1 MKFCL
6 TFLLT
11 FLLLAFGPV
20 AIAQRTTT
28 FDFLRLDMN
37 ARAAALNGSFVSM
50 TNDPNL
56 LYYNPAGLAT
66 LEHPTAS
73 ASFLKH
79 LLDVNAGSV
88 TYGEEIPDLGT
99 FAAGVIFVDYGSFK
113 QTDESMNVLGTFSA
127 RELALIAGW
136 GSLIEE
142 NMHIG
147 ASLEFVSSSI
157 AGFNANAVALGV
169 GFLYQIPSE
178 MISIGASLRHAGVQT
193 GMYGGT
199 RESLPLELTVGI
211 TKKPEHL
218 PAYLNLN
225 FHKLT
230 DQADSFLDRFGS
242 FSIGVEFLMSE
253 STRLRAGY
261 DNEKKRELKL
271 GAGSG
276 LAGFSIGGGIL
287 VKEYTID
294 YAFNSY
300 GKIGALHRISIGM
313 VLEP

>member
-1 MKFCL
+1 MKSGL
-6 TFLLT
+6 I
-11 FLLLAFGPV
+11 FLLLV
-20 AIAQRTTT
+20 AGSVASAQRTST

-66 LEHPTAS
+66 LEHPSAS

-79 LLDVNAGSV
+79 LLDVNAGSL
-88 TYGEEIPDLGT
+88 TYGQEFPDLGT
-99 FAAGVIFVDYGSFK
+99 FAAGIIFVDYGSFQ
-113 QTDESMNVLGTFSA
+113 QTDESMNALGTFSA
-127 RELALIAGW
+127 REIALSMGW
-136 GSLIEE
+136 GTALEE
-142 NMHIG
+142 NMYIG
-147 ASLEFVSSSI
+147 ASIEFISSSI
-157 AGFNANAVALGV
+157 AGFSANAAAIGA
-169 GFLYQIPSE
+169 GILYQIPSE
-178 MISIGASLRHAGVQT
+178 MITIGASLLHAGTQI
-193 GMYGGT
+193 GT
-199 RESLPLELTVGI
+199 YAGIRESLPLELTLGI

-230 DQADSFLDRFGS
+230 DRADSFLDRFGS

-271 GAGSG
+271 GTGSG
-276 LAGFSIGGGIL
+276 LAGFSFGGGIL
-287 VKEYTID
+287 VKEYQID
-294 YAFNSY
+294 YSFNSY
-300 GKIGALHRISIGM
+300 GKIGGLHRVSVGM
-313 VLEP
+313 TLEP

>member
-1 MKFCL
+1 MKFGL
-6 TFLLT
+6 TFLV
-11 FLLLAFGPV
+11 LAFGPLAV
-20 AIAQRTTT
+20 AQRTTT
-28 FDFLRLDMN
+28 FDFLRLDMS
-37 ARAAALNGSFVSM
+37 ARIAALNGSFVSM

-56 LYYNPAGLAT
+56 LHYNPAGLST
-66 LEHPTAS
+66 LERPTAS

-79 LLDVNAGSV
+79 LLDVNAGSI
-88 TYGEEIPDLGT
+88 TYGQQVSDLGT

-127 RELALIAGW
+127 REIALSAGW
-136 GSLIEE
+136 GMLLEE
-142 NMHIG
+142 NISVG
-147 ASLEFVSSSI
+147 AGIEFVSSTI
-157 AGFNANAVALGV
+157 ASFNANALALGA
-169 GFLYQIPSE
+169 GILYQIPSE

-193 GMYGGT
+193 GTYAGL

-225 FHKLT
+225 FHRLT
-230 DQADSFLDRFGS
+230 DRADSFLDRFGS

-271 GAGSG
+271 GTGSG

-287 VKEYTID
+287 VKEYAID
-294 YAFNSY
+294 YSFNSY
-300 GKIGALHRISIGM
+300 GKIGGLHRISVGM
-313 VLEP
+313 TLEP

>member
-1 MKFCL
+1 MKHGLICL
-6 TFLLT
+6 LFV
-11 FLLLAFGPV
+11 V
-20 AIAQRTTT
+20 ANVASAQRTTT

-66 LEHPTAS
+66 LEHPSAS

-79 LLDVNAGSV
+79 LLDVNAGSL
-88 TYGEEIPDLGT
+88 TYGQEFTGIGT
-99 FAAGVIFVDYGSFK
+99 FAAGVIFVDYGSFTE
-113 QTDESMNVLGTFSA
+113 TDESMNVLGTFSA
-127 RELALIAGW
+127 RELALSAGW
-136 GSLIEE
+136 GILLEE
-142 NMHIG
+142 NMYVG
-147 ASLEFVSSSI
+147 ASIEFISSSI
-157 AGFNANAVALGV
+157 ASFSASALALGA
-169 GFLYQIPSE
+169 GILCQIPSE
-178 MISIGASLRHAGVQT
+178 MITIGASLLHAGAQT
-193 GMYGGT
+193 GTYGGI

-218 PAYLNLN
+218 PAYINLN

-230 DQADSFLDRFGS
+230 DRADSFLDRFGS

-271 GAGSG
+271 GTGSG
-276 LAGFSIGGGIL
+276 LAGFSFGGGIL
-287 VKEYTID
+287 IKEYLID
-294 YAFNSY
+294 YSFNSY
-300 GKIGALHRISIGM
+300 GKIGGMHRISIGV

>member
-1 MKFCL
+1 MKFRLIC
-6 TFLLT
+6 
-11 FLLLAFGPV
+11 LLLVFGPV
-20 AIAQRTTT
+20 AAAQQTTT

-66 LEHPTAS
+66 LERPSAS

-79 LLDVNAGSV
+79 LLDVNAGSL
-88 TYGEEIPDLGT
+88 TYGQAYDDLGT
-99 FAAGVIFVDYGSFK
+99 FAAGVVFVDYGSFPH
-113 QTDESMNVLGTFSA
+113 TDESQNVLGTFSA
-127 RELALIAGW
+127 KELAITAGW
-136 GSLIEE
+136 GMQLEE
-142 NMHIG
+142 NMYVG

-157 AGFNANAVALGV
+157 ASYGANAVALGA

-178 MISIGASLRHAGVQT
+178 MITIGASLLHAGAQAST
-193 GMYGGT
+193 YAGI
-199 RESLPLELTVGI
+199 RESLPLELSVGI

-225 FHKLT
+225 FHRLT
-230 DQADSFLDRFGS
+230 DKAESFFDRFSS
-242 FSIGVEFLMSE
+242 FTIGVEFLMSE

-276 LAGFSIGGGIL
+276 LAGFSFGGGIL
-287 VKEYTID
+287 INEYLLD
-294 YAFNSY
+294 YSYNSY
-300 GKIGALHRISIGM
+300 GKIGGLHRVSVGM
-313 VLEP
+313 ILEP

>member
-1 MKFCL
+1 MKFVLICL
-6 TFLLT
+6 LFVL
-11 FLLLAFGPV
+11 GPV
-20 AIAQRTTT
+20 ALAQRTTT

-66 LEHPTAS
+66 LEYPSAS

-79 LLDVNAGSV
+79 LLDVNAGSI
-88 TYGEEIPDLGT
+88 TYAQEYAGLGT
-99 FAAGVIFVDYGSFK
+99 FAAGVVFVDYGSFQ

-127 RELALIAGW
+127 RELSFTGGW
-136 GSLIEE
+136 GMLLEE
-142 NMHIG
+142 NLYVG
-147 ASLEFVSSSI
+147 ANIEFVTSSI
-157 AGFNANAVALGV
+157 ASYSANAVALGA
-169 GFLYQIPSE
+169 GFLYHIPSE
-178 MISIGASLRHAGVQT
+178 MITIGASLLHAGTQAST
-193 GMYGGT
+193 YAGI
-199 RESLPLELTVGI
+199 RESLPLELSVGI

-225 FHKLT
+225 FHRLT
-230 DQADSFLDRFGS
+230 DKADSFLDRFAS

-253 STRLRAGY
+253 STRLRAGF

-276 LAGFSIGGGIL
+276 LAGFSFGGGIL
-287 VKEYTID
+287 IKEYLVD
-294 YAFNSY
+294 YSYNSY
-300 GKIGALHRISIGM
+300 GNIGGLHRVSVGM
-313 VLEP
+313 ILER